1 MYTPFGALILETEVG
16 AEKMEKISLTQ
27 RSGFEVIHNSV
38 NWRIAVH
45 AYEEAVNGITAFTE
59 WGVHEDSQ
67 EAFILLEGEAWL
79 VLSEVGEDPKD
90 YQLHRLEKESVFV
103 VQKKEYHSIILVP
116 DSQVLIMENLDMSN
130 SGKKPVDPK
139 VIQAVKKSLKK

>member
-45 AYEEAVNGITAFTE
+45 AYEEAV
-59 WGVHEDSQ
+59 
-67 EAFILLEGEAWL
+67 
-79 VLSEVGEDPKD
+79 
-90 YQLHRLEKESVFV
+90 KERYRFFSFG
-103 VQKKEYHSIILVP
+103 
-116 DSQVLIMENLDMSN
+116 DAMLI
-130 SGKKPVDPK
+130 
-139 VIQAVKKSLKK
+139 Q

>member
-45 AYEEAVNGITAFTE
+45 AYEEAVNGITAFTPPVGKGIRICCSE
-59 WGVHEDSQ
+59 KGVSQ
-67 EAFILLEGEAWL
+67 YYPCAGQSGSDYGE
-79 VLSEVGEDPKD
+79 SG
-90 YQLHRLEKESVFV
+90 Y
-103 VQKKEYHSIILVP
+103 VQFRKKTCGP
-116 DSQVLIMENLDMSN
+116 
-130 SGKKPVDPK
+130 
-139 VIQAVKKSLKK
+139 